1 MGHSVHRKIGAAAL
15 IMMAS
20 IFLSRLLGMLRESIL
35 SALIGANAATDAYKV
50 AFILPEIL
58 NHILASG
65 FFSVTFIPIF
75 ARYLAAEDEEGG
87 WEICST
93 LLSVLGVLLAL
104 LIVISM
110 VAAPHL
116 ISWLQPGRTDPHF
129 LKMAVRMTRII
140 LPAQLFFFAG
150 GMFMAVQFAKER
162 FFLPAM
168 SGLIYNLGIILCG
181 VALASRLGVEGF
193 AWGALLG
200 AGVGSF
206 FIQWIG
212 ARKAGLRFQ
221 FNFNWRHPDLL
232 RYVALTLPLMLGL
245 TMNFSTEIFSKLFG
259 SFLEAGAITQI
270 DFAWRLIQ
278 AMVGFFG
285 QAVGVAA
292 FPFLAKMAAA
302 KQFAEMNRLFNN
314 TLRYLALV
322 IPVSFLVF
330 VVRHELV
337 RLLFERGPF
346 TSADTRLTALALSGM
361 LIGAVGFA
369 AQTVV
374 NRGFYAMQNT
384 LLPAIYGT
392 VAVLLSLPLYWI
404 GVTYWGVMGIGM
416 AISCSALIQ
425 VVVLFAIWNRKS
437 GNTASGSVYIF
448 YVKCLVISLPVAGCL
463 MLAQRLLGQWLD
475 VSSMAGSIGVILTQS
490 LLFLLLMAIAT
501 WAFKI
506 EEASAVWG
514 KITARFFNP
523 AR

>member
-1 MGHSVHRKIGAAAL
+1 MGHSVHRKVGVAAL

-35 SALIGANAATDAYKV
+35 SGLIGANAATDAYKV

-75 ARYLAAEDEEGG
+75 ARYMAADDEEGG
-87 WEICST
+87 WQICSV
-93 LLSVLGVLLAL
+93 LLSVLGVLLAI
-104 LIVISM
+104 LIAIFM
-110 VAAPHL
+110 VAAPQL
-116 ISWLQPGRTDPHF
+116 MTWLAPGRTDPLF
-129 LKMAVRMTRII
+129 MKMAVRMTRII

-162 FFLPAM
+162 FVLPAM
-168 SGLIYNLGIILCG
+168 SGLFYNLGIILCG
-181 VALASRLGVEGF
+181 VALASRMGVEGF

-206 FIQWIG
+206 LIQWAG
-212 ARKAGLRFQ
+212 ARRAGFRFR
-221 FNFNWRHPDLL
+221 FSFNWRHPDLL
-232 RYVALTLPLMLGL
+232 RYIVLTLPLMLGL

-259 SFLEAGAITQI
+259 SFLDAGAITQI

-292 FPFLAKMAAA
+292 FPFLAKMAAEGA
-302 KQFAEMNRLFNN
+302 LAEMNRLFNT

-330 VVRHELV
+330 VVRHEVV
-337 RLLFERGPF
+337 RVLFERGPF
-346 TSADTRLTALALSGM
+346 TSADTRATALALSGM
-361 LIGAVGFA
+361 LVGAVGFA

-384 LLPAIYGT
+384 LLPAVYGT
-392 VAVLLSLPLYWI
+392 AAVLFSLPLYWV
-404 GVTYWGVMGIGM
+404 GLTYWGVLGIGM
-416 AISCSALIQ
+416 AISCSVLIQ

-437 GNTASGSVYIF
+437 SNAGSRAVYGF
-448 YVKCLVISLPVAGCL
+448 YAKCLIISLPVAGGL
-463 MLAQRLLGQWLD
+463 LLAQCLLGQWLD
-475 VSSMAGSIGVILTQS
+475 TASMAGSIGVILIQS
-490 LLFLLLMAIAT
+490 VLFLLLMSAAT
-501 WAFKI
+501 WIFKL
-506 EEASAVWG
+506 EEARVVWG
-514 KITARFFNP
+514 KVTARLLRT